1 MADSS
6 AKRAWSVEGVDP
18 DAAAIAKAAADA
30 AGMTISE
37 WLSQAILKNTDYQT
51 PEQAKDTKP
60 NRPTP
65 VGVDVS
71 DDFAESETI
80 VRPSRRDS
88 SPPFPAPESGDDSPE
103 PDATPRSGPAAPMP
117 DGLVEL
123 EGAEEDGPGGQ
134 PEPESFAPEAEVLP
148 EDAPDPDFP
157 EPGESGHQD
166 GEETAE
172 SREIQEAM
180 EEIRRTIVFASAVP
194 VPGEEAGGTDAGS
207 ATDTG
212 LEDAGEDEDPTLVNR
227 AVREDDE
234 PIATAEPEIE
244 DRGPLLPLDDLNGA
258 DTGAE
263 PAPSGTESH
272 DGSGG
277 PGGEPGIEISRD
289 GRVTPEDGLI
299 VAAEGRGESELP
311 LDFNPHAPGT
321 DYRLAPDDLAALR
334 TIVAAGEDAGP
345 EPRRRRPWILLLLLL
360 IAGGIAAGAYFYPEQ
375 SRQIRERITST
386 VSGLWSSIR
395 GIGDKK
401 KPAGA
406 GASSSG
412 TIPPPAGTSGT
423 PSGSSES
430 AVTPGARMPEGP
442 PPMPPG
448 QNPGW
453 YKQAAEAGN
462 ANAQYVLAG
471 MFLRGNGIPKD
482 TERAASWLMKAADQ
496 GHAQAQY
503 ALAELYE
510 RGEGV
515 KADPVQAVRWYEMAA
530 RQQHGLA
537 QLRLGEIYLVGGA
550 DVSRD
555 FGKAHLWLIRAAKSG
570 VPEAQY
576 ALGIM
581 YRDGLGIPPDNAVAF
596 KWFTFAAQSGH
607 NKAEEA
613 VRDLDG
619 QLTGSERAEARN
631 LLKEPRPTPKPPEI
645 AGAMVVPGSGGS
657 ASGSTAGGNS
667 GASIIVEPGP
677 TPRGKTIIIRNT
689 GSGAGS
695 GTASSGTAG
704 GGSGSTG
711 GTTAKTGIVKTPE
724 VKTPVVKTPVVKPPG
739 LKTPEVKAA
748 KPPEVASKPP
758 AAKPKVAPKPAAAAK
773 VKPAGS
779 AATPNPLLAHIQK
792 LLAQLHLDPGNTE
805 GLPHPKTREAI
816 RLYQKTAGLKV
827 TGTPSTALLKHLQAA
842 LGAVNSTN

>member
-18 DAAAIAKAAADA
+18 DAAAIAKSAADA

-37 WLSQAILKNTDYQT
+37 WLSQAILKNTGYQT
-51 PEQAKDTKP
+51 PGQAKDTKP

-80 VRPSRRDS
+80 VRSSRRDS
-88 SPPFPAPESGDDSPE
+88 SPMVQVAASGDDSAKH
-103 PDATPRSGPAAPMP
+103 DAAPRSGPAAPPP
-117 DGLVEL
+117 DGPVEL
-123 EGAEEDGPGGQ
+123 DAAEESGPGEQ
-134 PEPESFAPEAEVLP
+134 PEPESFAPEGGILP
-148 EDAPDPDFP
+148 EDTPNPDFP
-157 EPGESGHQD
+157 EPGESGRED

-172 SREIQEAM
+172 SREIREAM

-194 VPGEEAGGTDAGS
+194 VPGEDAGGTDGGS
-207 ATDTG
+207 ATDTRF
-212 LEDAGEDEDPTLVNR
+212 EDAGEDENPTLVNR

-234 PIATAEPEIE
+234 PIATAEPEVE
-244 DRGPLLPLDDLNGA
+244 DRGPPLPLDDLNGA
-258 DTGAE
+258 DIGAG
-263 PAPSGTESH
+263 PAPSGAGPRE
-272 DGSGG
+272 GSGRS
-277 PGGEPGIEISRD
+277 GGEPGIEIARD

-299 VAAEGRGESELP
+299 VAAEGRSESELP
-311 LDFNPHAPGT
+311 LDYNPHAPGA

-360 IAGGIAAGAYFYPEQ
+360 IAGGIATGAYFYPEQ
-375 SRQIRERITST
+375 SRQIRERITAT

-406 GASSSG
+406 GVSGSG

-430 AVTPGARMPEGP
+430 AVTPGARMPEGA

-482 TERAASWLMKAADQ
+482 TERAASWLMKAADR
-496 GHAQAQY
+496 GHAQAQF

-570 VPEAQY
+570 VPDAQY

-581 YRDGLGIPPDNAVAF
+581 YRDGLGIPADNAVAF

-619 QLTGSERAEARN
+619 RLTGSERAEARN

-645 AGAMVVPGSGGS
+645 AGAMAVPGSSGG
-657 ASGSTAGGNS
+657 ASGSRAGGNS

-677 TPRGKTIIIRNT
+677 TPRGKTIIIRDT
-689 GSGAGS
+689 GSGSGT
-695 GTASSGTAG
+695 GTASSGAAG
-704 GGSGSTG
+704 GASG
-711 GTTAKTGIVKTPE
+711 GTAAETAKGKTL
-724 VKTPVVKTPVVKPPG
+724 VVKTPG

-758 AAKPKVAPKPAAAAK
+758 AAKPVAAPK
-773 VKPAGS
+773 VKPAGG
-779 AATPNPLLAHIQK
+779 AATPDPRLAHIQK

-827 TGTPSTALLKHLQAA
+827 TGTPSAALLKHLQAA